1 MDESEGRFD
10 ADVIDRCDRELEMQR
25 QTGLAPR
32 TKTNRHWLLQVQLK
46 RSRRKPALD
55 ELGGK

>member
-1 MDESEGRFD
+1 VDESEGRFD

-32 TKTNRHWLLQVQLK
+32 TKKNR
-46 RSRRKPALD
+46 
-55 ELGGK
+55 

>member
-32 TKTNRHWLLQVQLK
+32 TKKNRDWLLQVQLK
-46 RSRRKPALD
+46 MSRRKPALD
-55 ELGGK
+55 ELGRK